1 MKSEVRVAVVQMN
14 TTWLKADD
22 NRAKMV
28 NYVQDIVEEGPVDLI
43 VFPELANTGY
53 IKGRVEEF
61 NVRFIEQAES
71 IPGPTTD
78 ALGALARKHGVHIVA
93 GLAELHPRIPATL
106 YNSAV
111 LIDPEGQVVGV
122 HHKLHIPAEEKHY
135 FYPGSTTEVYHTD
148 LGTIGLL
155 VCYDS
160 EFPELPR
167 ILSLKGAEI
176 LVGIFNWGWPV
187 GTYGP
192 GRLSRI
198 AAVRALENKNFFVA
212 CGKVGVEDELV
223 FYGNSTIAGPD
234 GEIMVESK
242 PEHDDRESVLWAC
255 LKREQ
260 LFRERAINTT
270 YRNRRPEMYGILAE
284 PF

>member
-1 MKSEVRVAVVQMN
+1 MN
-14 TTWLKADD
+14 MTWLEADV
-22 NRAKMV
+22 NRARMV
-28 NYVQDIVEEGPVDLI
+28 DYVRDIVADSPVDLI

-53 IKGRVEEF
+53 VKGRIEEF
-61 NVRFIEQAES
+61 NVRFIGQAEPV
-71 IPGPTTD
+71 PGPTTD
-78 ALGALARKHGVHIVA
+78 ALGVVARQHGVYIVV

-106 YNSAV
+106 HNSAV
-111 LIDPEGQVVGV
+111 LIDPGGQVAGV
-122 HHKLHIPAEEKHY
+122 HHKLHIPAEDKHY
-135 FYPGSTTEVYHTD
+135 FYPGSTAKVFHTD
-148 LGTIGLL
+148 LGTLGLL

-167 ILSLKGAEI
+167 VFSLQGAEI
-176 LVGIFNWGWPV
+176 LIGIYNWGWPE

-212 CGKVGVEDELV
+212 CSKVGVEDEHV
-223 FYGNSTIAGPD
+223 FYGNSTITGPD
-234 GEIMVESK
+234 GEIMVEAK
-242 PEHDDRESVLWAC
+242 PEHDERENVLRAC

-260 LFRERAINTT
+260 LLRERAINTT
-270 YRNRRPEMYGILAE
+270 YRNRRPEMYSLLTE

>member
-1 MKSEVRVAVVQMN
+1 VKPEVNVAVVQMN
-14 TTWLKADD
+14 TTWLQAEA

-28 NYVQDIVEEGPVDLI
+28 RHVQDIAKGSPVDLV

-53 IKGRVEEF
+53 VQGRVEEF
-61 NVRFIEQAES
+61 NMRFIEQAET

-78 ALGALARKHGVHIVA
+78 ALGTAAREHGVFIVV

-111 LIDPEGQVVGV
+111 LIGPDGQVLGV

-135 FYPGSTTEVYHTD
+135 FYPGSTTGVIDTE

-155 VCYDS
+155 VCYDA

-167 ILSLKGAEI
+167 LFSLKGAEI
-176 LVGIFNWGWPV
+176 LIGIFNWGWKV

-192 GRLSRI
+192 GRLSRM

-212 CGKVGVEDELV
+212 CGKVGVEDDLV

-234 GEIMVESK
+234 GEIMVESI
-242 PEHDDRESVLWAC
+242 PEHDERESVLRAC
-255 LKREQ
+255 LKRDQ
-260 LFRERAINTT
+260 LLRERAINTT
-270 YRNRRPEMYGILAE
+270 YRNRRPEMYGLLTE

>member
-1 MKSEVRVAVVQMN
+1 VKSDVSVAVVQMS
-14 TTWLKADD
+14 TTWLNSED
-22 NRAKMV
+22 NRSRMV
-28 NYVQDIVEEGPVDLI
+28 KYVRDICEEGSVDLI

-53 IKGRVEEF
+53 VQGRVEEF
-61 NVRFIEQAES
+61 NVSFIEQAER

-78 ALGALARKHGVHIVA
+78 ALSLVAKENEVHIVV
-93 GLAELHPRIPATL
+93 GLAELHPQIPATL

-111 LIDPEGQVVGV
+111 LINSDGQIAGV
-122 HHKLHIPAEEKHY
+122 HHKMHIPAEEKHY
-135 FYPGSTTEVYHTD
+135 FYPGSTTDVFHTD

-167 ILSLKGAEI
+167 ILSLQGAEI
-176 LVGIFNWGWPV
+176 LIGIFNWGWPR
-187 GTYGP
+187 GIYGP
-192 GRLSRI
+192 GRLSRM

-212 CGKVGVEDELV
+212 CGKIGVEDESI

-234 GEIMVESK
+234 GEIMIESI
-242 PEHDDRESVLWAC
+242 PEHDDRESVLRAC
-255 LKREQ
+255 LSNDQ
-260 LFRERAINTT
+260 LLRERALNTT
-270 YRNRRPEMYGILAE
+270 YRNRRPELYGLLTE

>member
-1 MKSEVRVAVVQMN
+1 MN
-14 TTWLKADD
+14 TAWLQADV

-28 NYVQDIVEEGPVDLI
+28 NYVRDIAWSSPVDLI

-53 IKGRVEEF
+53 VKGRVEEF
-61 NVRFIEQAES
+61 NVRFIEQAEP

-78 ALGALARKHGVHIVA
+78 ALGAAARKHGVHIVA

-106 YNSAV
+106 YNSAA
-111 LIDPEGQVVGV
+111 LIDPSGQIAGV

-148 LGTIGLL
+148 LGTLGLL

-167 ILSLKGAEI
+167 VLSLRGAEI
-176 LVGIFNWGWPV
+176 LIGIYNWGWPV

-212 CGKVGVEDELV
+212 CGKVGVEDDHV

-234 GEIMVESK
+234 GEIMVESE
-242 PEHDDRESVLWAC
+242 PAHDEGESVLRTC
-255 LKREQ
+255 LKAEQ
-260 LFRERAINTT
+260 LIRERAINTT
-270 YRNRRPEMYGILAE
+270 YRNRRPEMYTLLTE

>member
-1 MKSEVRVAVVQMN
+1 MN
-14 TTWLKADD
+14 TTWLQAEA

-28 NYVQDIVEEGPVDLI
+28 RYVQDIARDSPVDLI

-53 IKGRVEEF
+53 VQGRVEEF
-61 NVRFIEQAES
+61 NMRFIEQSET

-78 ALGALARKHGVHIVA
+78 ALGAAAREHGVFVVA
-93 GLAELHPRIPATL
+93 GLAELHPRVPATL

-111 LIDPEGQVVGV
+111 LIGPDGQVLGV

-135 FYPGSTTEVYHTD
+135 FYPGSTTDVFPTE

-155 VCYDS
+155 ICYDA

-167 ILSLKGAEI
+167 LFSLKGAQI
-176 LVGIFNWGWPV
+176 LVGIFNWGWQV

-192 GRLSRI
+192 GRLSRM

-212 CGKVGVEDELV
+212 CGKVGVEDDQV
-223 FYGNSTIAGPD
+223 FYGNSTVAGPD

-242 PEHDDRESVLWAC
+242 PEHDDQESVLRAC
-255 LKREQ
+255 LKRHQ
-260 LFRERAINTT
+260 LLRERAINTT
-270 YRNRRPEMYGILAE
+270 YRNRRPEMYGLLTE

>member
-1 MKSEVRVAVVQMN
+1 
-14 TTWLKADD
+14 
-22 NRAKMV
+22 MV
-28 NYVQDIVEEGPVDLI
+28 NYVRGIVEQGPVDLI

-53 IKGRVEEF
+53 VKGRLEEF
-61 NVRFIEQAES
+61 NMQFIEQAEP

-78 ALGALARKHGVHIVA
+78 ALGAVARQHSVHIVV
-93 GLAELHPRIPATL
+93 GLAELHPHIPATL

-111 LIDPEGQVVGV
+111 LIDSEGQVVGV

-135 FYPGSTTEVYHTD
+135 FYPGSTTQVYYTA

-167 ILSLKGAEI
+167 LFSLQGAEI
-176 LVGIFNWGWPV
+176 LVGIYNWGWQV

-192 GRLSRI
+192 GRLSRV
-198 AAVRALENKNFFVA
+198 AAVRALENKNFFIA
-212 CGKVGVEDELV
+212 CGKVGVEDEHV

-242 PEHDDRESVLWAC
+242 PEHDEKESVLRAC

-260 LFRERAINTT
+260 LLRERAINTT
-270 YRNRRPEMYGILAE
+270 YRNRRPELYGLLTE

>member
-1 MKSEVRVAVVQMN
+1 M
-14 TTWLKADD
+14 
-22 NRAKMV
+22 
-28 NYVQDIVEEGPVDLI
+28 
-43 VFPELANTGY
+43 FPELANTGY
-53 IKGRVEEF
+53 VKGRVEEF
-61 NVRFIEQAES
+61 NLRFIEQAEP

-78 ALGALARKHGVHIVA
+78 ALGTVAREHGVYIVA
-93 GLAELHPRIPATL
+93 GLAQLHPRIPATL

-111 LIDPEGQVVGV
+111 LIDPEGQVAGV

-135 FYPGSTTEVYHTD
+135 FYPGSTTEVYHTE
-148 LGTIGLL
+148 LGTLGLL

-167 ILSLKGAEI
+167 ILSLQGAEI
-176 LVGIFNWGWPV
+176 LIGIYNWGWQV

-212 CGKVGVEDELV
+212 CGKVGVEDEHV

-242 PEHDDRESVLWAC
+242 PEHDDGDSVLRAC

-260 LFRERAINTT
+260 LLRERAINTT
-270 YRNRRPEMYGILAE
+270 YRNRRPEMYGLLTE

>member
-1 MKSEVRVAVVQMN
+1 MS

-28 NYVQDIVEEGPVDLI
+28 NYVHDIVEEGPIDLI

-53 IKGRVEEF
+53 VKGRVEEF
-61 NVRFIEQAES
+61 NVRFIEQAEP

-78 ALGALARKHGVHIVA
+78 ALGVVARKHGVHIVT

-106 YNSAV
+106 YNSSV

-135 FYPGSTTEVYHTD
+135 FYPGSTTEVFHTD
-148 LGTIGLL
+148 LGIIGLL

-167 ILSLKGAEI
+167 ILSLEGAEI

-212 CGKVGVEDELV
+212 CGKVGVEDEFV

-242 PEHDDRESVLWAC
+242 PEHDDRESVLRAC

-260 LFRERAINTT
+260 LLRERAINTT
-270 YRNRRPEMYGILAE
+270 YRNRRPEMYGLLTE